1 MEQQRRHFSGEEKVK
16 ILREHL
22 IDKVPISQVCE
33 KYKIQPTLFYSWQKT
48 FFENGTAAF
57 ERQPSHSRVSV
68 EQKKIDQL
76 EQKLQRKD
84 EVLAEL
90 MTEHIML
97 KKVLGRLEAQMG
109 RARCAR

>member
-1 MEQQRRHFSGEEKVK
+1 MEKPRRHFSSQEKVK

-22 IDKVPISQVCE
+22 IYQVPVSQVCE
-33 KYKIQPTLFYSWQKT
+33 KHQIQPTLFYAWQKT

-57 ERQPSHSRVSV
+57 ERQPSHSRVTL
-68 EQKKIDQL
+68 EQKKITQL
-76 EQKLQRKD
+76 EAKLQRKD

-97 KKVLGRLEAQMG
+97 KKSLGET
-109 RARCAR
+109 

>member
-1 MEQQRRHFSGEEKVK
+1 MEQVRRVFSSQEKVK

-22 IDKVPISQVCE
+22 IEKVPISQVCE
-33 KYKIQPTLFYSWQKT
+33 KYQIQPALFYTWQKV

-57 ERQPSHSRVSV
+57 ERQPSHPRASL
-68 EQKKIDQL
+68 EGKKIAQL

-90 MTEHIML
+90 MSEHIML
-97 KKVLGRLEAQMG
+97 KKSLGEI
-109 RARCAR
+109 

>member
-1 MEQQRRHFSGEEKVK
+1 MEKPRRQFSSLEKVK

-22 IDKVPISQVCE
+22 IDHVPVSQVCE
-33 KYKIQPTLFYSWQKT
+33 KYQIQHTLFYAWQRT

-57 ERQPSHSRVSV
+57 ERQPSHPRVSV
-68 EQKKIDQL
+68 EQKKITQL

-84 EVLAEL
+84 EVMAEL

-97 KKVLGRLEAQMG
+97 KKSLGET
-109 RARCAR
+109 

>member
-1 MEQQRRHFSGEEKVK
+1 MDKPRRQFSSQEKVK

-33 KYKIQPTLFYSWQKT
+33 RYQIQPTLFYGWQKT

-57 ERQPSHSRVSV
+57 ERQPSRSRVSV
-68 EQKKIDQL
+68 EQKKLEQL
-76 EQKLQRKD
+76 EAKLQRKD

-90 MTEHIML
+90 MTEHILL
-97 KKVLGRLEAQMG
+97 KKSLGET
-109 RARCAR
+109 